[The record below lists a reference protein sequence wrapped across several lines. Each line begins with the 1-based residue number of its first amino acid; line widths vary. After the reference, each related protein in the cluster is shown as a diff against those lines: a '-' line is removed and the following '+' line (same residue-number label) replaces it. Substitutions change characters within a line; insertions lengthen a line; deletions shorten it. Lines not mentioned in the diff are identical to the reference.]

1 MNFLIAEGISKS
13 YGDRVLFDNISLNI
27 EKGQKVALV
36 AKNGAGKTSLLNI
49 LTGKD
54 KPDTGRIIL
63 SKDMH
68 MGFLPQEPELNEES
82 TVIDSILS
90 TDNILLAAVRAY
102 EIALEM
108 HAEDPSEKNETAMQD
123 AVNKIDSLKAWD
135 YETRINTI
143 LTKLEIHHL
152 NLKIKQLSGGQKK
165 RVALA
170 KILVEEPDFMIM
182 DEPTNHLDVEMIEW
196 LEDYIARQRI
206 TLLLVTHDRYF
217 LDRITNEILELDNKT
232 MYKYTGTYAS
242 YIEKKAGREFHAAR
256 DVDTARNLMRKELE
270 WMQRQPKARGT
281 KQKARIDSFYD
292 LKDRAS
298 QGVQKTELNMNI
310 RMERLG
316 GKIMEFKQVSKSYGE
331 KVILKQFSYI
341 FQRKERV
348 GIVGPNGIGK
358 STFLNMIAG
367 LEEPDKGKMVPG
379 ETIVIG
385 YYTQKGMKI
394 PESKRVLEVVTDI
407 ADFIPTAK
415 GESISASKLLQHFGF
430 EPAQQHTFVSKL
442 SGGERRRLY
451 LLTILMKNPNFLILD
466 EPTNDLDINT
476 LNTLEDFL
484 ESFGGCLI
492 IVSHDRYFMDKL
504 VDHLLIFEGDGK
516 IKDFNGNYTDYKE
529 QKELDEQEAKDKQKA
544 VKEAPV
550 EVKKKEEAPAAKRK
564 MSFNEKREYDQIQKE
579 IAAHEAKKAELEN
592 LLASGGGQK
601 EDYKTWSDELQ
612 SVNNQIDSKTLRWLE
627 LEEMM

>member
-1 MNFLIAEGISKS
+1 MNYLIAEGISKS
-13 YGDRVLFDNISLNI
+13 YGDRVLFENISLNI

-54 KPDTGRIIL
+54 KPDTGRVIL

-68 MGFLPQEPELNEES
+68 MAFLPQEPELNEES

-90 TDNILLAAVRAY
+90 EENILLAAVRAY
-102 EIALEM
+102 EVALEM
-108 HAEDPSEKNETAMQD
+108 HAEDPSEKNEKAMEE
-123 AVNKIDSLKAWD
+123 AINKIDSLKAWD

-143 LTKLEIHHL
+143 LTKLDIHHL
-152 NLKIKQLSGGQKK
+152 HQKIKHLSGGQKK

-298 QGVQKTELNMNI
+298 AGVQKTELNMNI

-316 GKIMEFKQVSKSYGE
+316 GKIMEFKQVSKAYGD

-394 PESKRVLEVVTDI
+394 SNEKRVLEVVTDI

-430 EPAQQHTFVSKL
+430 EPAQQHTFVAKL
-442 SGGERRRLY
+442 SGGEKRRLY

-484 ESFGGCLI
+484 ENFGGCLI

-529 QKELDEQEAKDKQKA
+529 QKELEESEAKEKQKA

-550 EVKKKEEAPAAKRK
+550 VVQKKEEAPAAKRK
-564 MSFNEKREYDQIQKE
+564 MSFNEKREYDQIQKD
-579 IAAHEAKKAELEN
+579 IAALEAKKAELEN

-601 EDYKTWSDELQ
+601 DDYKTWSDELQ
-612 SVNNQIDSKTLRWLE
+612 SVNNQIESKTLRWLE